1 MRQLTDATD
10 DELRAAW
17 VAFSR
22 LLPTIKTTS
31 ILRVATRGGVTDARR
46 AVRMAARVA
55 GVDWR
60 PAPVRG
66 ND

>member
-1 MRQLTDATD
+1 MGQLIDATE

-17 VAFSR
+17 REFSR
-22 LLPTIKTTS
+22 LLPAITTIG
-31 ILRVATRGGVTDARR
+31 ILQATTRGGVTDARR
-46 AVRMAARVA
+46 AVRMAARAA

-60 PAPVRG
+60 PTPVRE